1 MVQIG
6 EKYKWKMPSWIGN
19 GNEVF
24 SCTFE
29 VVEIVERD
37 YGTAA
42 RCICTYESGKQNE
55 MFISIDLFD
64 DETFYKKIA

>member
-1 MVQIG
+1 MVHIG
-6 EKYKWKMPSWIGN
+6 EKYNEKITSRVGN

-24 SCTFE
+24 SWVYE

-37 YGTAA
+37 YGAAA
-42 RCICTYESGKQNE
+42 RCICTYENGEQSE
-55 MFISIDLFD
+55 VFISVDLFD